1 MDNGIDKMGLCGIVI
16 LSAGGVKLY
25 YANGEQRVCKSVS
38 FEPFLWISSKAKPLD
53 MELSR
58 NMLSGPDTARIDTL
72 VRFANTT
79 DADLF
84 VKKRDKTLPYAKFG
98 AYENQ
103 FLALSKL
110 RMFEGISF
118 SEIRRTTFR
127 IRTSTS
133 EVSKGRVIA
142 ISMSGWGGFASR
154 SIKELSDDA
163 EADLIKWFVDEITT
177 RDPDIIESHDTFRC
191 DLPDL
196 YARAKK
202 LKINLS
208 IGRDGLDAEFRKS
221 RIKLAERIFGFIRCD
236 VAGRTVV
243 DTSILAQIYDVSVRE
258 MATYTLSDCAE
269 YFAIN
274 QNLNNNLT
282 EAEIIA
288 GNENYLANVKAELNS
303 IDALSERLL
312 PTYLAQSANFPLTLQ
327 ECILRGTGA
336 KVEAFFLEKY
346 LERSAA
352 LPMPIRSQ
360 YFEGALS
367 QSFKLGTFKNILHY
381 DIASL
386 YPSLILL
393 IGKCPKNDYLGV
405 FVEQLKKLREYRLK
419 YKNLAKTETDVLL
432 AKEYNARQQSFK
444 ILINSFYG
452 YLGLNN
458 ATFGDVEL
466 AQEIARKGREILAL
480 LIESFSAIEG
490 CEVLEADTDGIY
502 IASDKYF
509 TTPDVL
515 LAKVLHVLPAGIDL
529 EFDGAYD
536 AMVCYKAKNYALLQG
551 NKVLSKGSSFRNRS
565 TEPILRRLTDILLR
579 AKLSGKE
586 SMIFDAIEETRKII
600 ASGNA
605 RIDDLAKS
613 ESINKSIPQYRSE
626 VADGQKRRSHMEAAG
641 MLSPFP
647 EVGDKITYYIASG
660 GTKRSPDWQS
670 ARPLSMFDKD
680 TYPYDVDY
688 YLKKLKDWQVRYADL
703 IDTIN
708 PSTTKSFYQP
718 ELF

>member
-327 ECILRGTGA
+327 ECILRGTG
-336 KVEAFFLEKY
+336 
-346 LERSAA
+346 
-352 LPMPIRSQ
+352 
-360 YFEGALS
+360 
-367 QSFKLGTFKNILHY
+367 
-381 DIASL
+381 
-386 YPSLILL
+386 
-393 IGKCPKNDYLGV
+393 
-405 FVEQLKKLREYRLK
+405 EYSR
-419 YKNLAKTETDVLL
+419 
-432 AKEYNARQQSFK
+432 
-444 ILINSFYG
+444 
-452 YLGLNN
+452 
-458 ATFGDVEL
+458 
-466 AQEIARKGREILAL
+466 
-480 LIESFSAIEG
+480 AIVHE
-490 CEVLEADTDGIY
+490 
-502 IASDKYF
+502 ASDRQDDSAHQAPRGY
-509 TTPDVL
+509 
-515 LAKVLHVLPAGIDL
+515 AHLPA
-529 EFDGAYD
+529 
-536 AMVCYKAKNYALLQG
+536 V
-551 NKVLSKGSSFRNRS
+551 
-565 TEPILRRLTDILLR
+565 
-579 AKLSGKE
+579 
-586 SMIFDAIEETRKII
+586 
-600 ASGNA
+600 
-605 RIDDLAKS
+605 
-613 ESINKSIPQYRSE
+613 
-626 VADGQKRRSHMEAAG
+626 
-641 MLSPFP
+641 
-647 EVGDKITYYIASG
+647 
-660 GTKRSPDWQS
+660 
-670 ARPLSMFDKD
+670 
-680 TYPYDVDY
+680 
-688 YLKKLKDWQVRYADL
+688 
-703 IDTIN
+703 
-708 PSTTKSFYQP
+708 
-718 ELF
+718 